1 MRSLGHTFTRGATLV
16 GSYDWVRA
24 AGHGARYEHAHLPS
38 RVAVAV
44 AAAVVPAVA
53 FLVAVA
59 VGSEAVAGHRGR
71 GGGAGN
77 VLAFCR
83 HMRARRRREWG
94 GRRGLQQ

>member
-1 MRSLGHTFTRGATLV
+1 M
-16 GSYDWVRA
+16 RA

-53 FLVAVA
+53 FLVAAA
-59 VGSEAVAGHRGR
+59 VRSEAVAGHRDR
-71 GGGAGN
+71 GSGAGN

-83 HMRARRRREWG
+83 QHAGADVSRGWG
-94 GRRGLQQ
+94 VYNGEKHAVQVL